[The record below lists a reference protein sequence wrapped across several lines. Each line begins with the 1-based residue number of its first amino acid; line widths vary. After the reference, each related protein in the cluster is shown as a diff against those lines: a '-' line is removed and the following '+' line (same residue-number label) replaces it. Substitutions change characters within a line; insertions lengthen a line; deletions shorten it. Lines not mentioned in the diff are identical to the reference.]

1 MGYDGMGI
9 LVCFEWVRGHIS
21 KDVKLVL
28 GLLFVLFLLLFTAGQ
43 GSACLTVTAKTLSS
57 ARPTR
62 ICRFFWEDELVPS
75 RLDESWCFRLQHFWL
90 KCMRFAMGI
99 WGCKMVKQAANICKL
114 SKTKT
119 FCTAKSCLYL
129 PSQWT
134 NWNKF
139 FVAPGLLEIRCV
151 PTVLLASKIKFFPTA
166 QAKPYGSWCSW
177 ARRRFLGDDGRN
189 DELLEFWDISPPSFL
204 IGKLYVNRIIHKISI
219 YI

>member
-43 GSACLTVTAKTLSS
+43 G
-57 ARPTR
+57 
-62 ICRFFWEDELVPS
+62 
-75 RLDESWCFRLQHFWL
+75 
-90 KCMRFAMGI
+90 
-99 WGCKMVKQAANICKL
+99 
-114 SKTKT
+114 
-119 FCTAKSCLYL
+119 
-129 PSQWT
+129 
-134 NWNKF
+134 
-139 FVAPGLLEIRCV
+139 LLEIRCV
-151 PTVLLASKIKFFPTA
+151 PTVLLASKMKFCPTA

-219 YI
+219 YRYIHSGKNGCQKEEFPFKYWDYWCLC

>member
-90 KCMRFAMGI
+90 KCMRFATGI

-114 SKTKT
+114 SKKKH
-119 FCTAKSCLYL
+119 FA
-129 PSQWT
+129 QQ
-134 NWNKF
+134 NH
-139 FVAPGLLEIRCV
+139 
-151 PTVLLASKIKFFPTA
+151 AS
-166 QAKPYGSWCSW
+166 
-177 ARRRFLGDDGRN
+177 
-189 DELLEFWDISPPSFL
+189 ISPHNGPTGTSFL
-204 IGKLYVNRIIHKISI
+204 LPQGCWKSGASPRFCWLQKWSSALLPRRSLTAVGALGLAGGFWGMTEEMMSCWNFGTFPPHRFW
-219 YI
+219 